1 MSTALYFVVND
12 AFYNKALPKGHL
24 PEGVIFGS
32 LKEVA
37 AEHPELV
44 KKYYGK
50 LAVHHEVDIC
60 AEDVHQLNRLLHDYI
75 LRNVEDNAILCK
87 SCVESCHTVF

>member
-1 MSTALYFVVND
+1 MITNQQAGLCT
-12 AFYNKALPKGHL
+12 
-24 PEGVIFGS
+24 IFQNNQ
-32 LKEVA
+32 
-37 AEHPELV
+37 
-44 KKYYGK
+44 YT
-50 LAVHHEVDIC
+50 AVHHEVDIC